1 MTEEL
6 QARLRHGARN
16 IHSIGPVSAA
26 TLLDEA
32 AAWIEATT
40 AAARASWEL
49 GHAEVAGA
57 IRESTTAQQ
66 QFARTRVGQLA
77 ATEAVRAAK
86 TDIRCWRCGHS
97 NPVGAVCPC

>member
-40 AAARASWEL
+40 AAARA
-49 GHAEVAGA
+49 
-57 IRESTTAQQ
+57 
-66 QFARTRVGQLA
+66 RTRVGQIE

>member
-40 AAARASWEL
+40 AAL

-66 QFARTRVGQLA
+66 FARTRVGQLE